1 MTTESYLYRL
11 PKVVNVPCLS
21 WQECSL
27 MFRKFDSAVWE
38 ESGEPEA
45 KVFHVRQLAAWKFPL
60 AELNL
65 IQMSEKHTLFIYWK
79 PWTQKK
85 IIHRA
90 AHGLQ
95 IVSSAHGHG
104 STYLATLM
112 KYWTMS
118 DFKLVSVCSS
128 FASDI
133 TDLDSKRKM
142 AQAKM
147 WSWPWKPKD

>member
-45 KVFHVRQLAAWKFPL
+45 EVFHVRQLAAWKFPL

-65 IQMSEKHTLFIYWK
+65 VQMSEKHRLFYWK
-79 PWTQKK
+79 TWTQNIFIGQRMGYKLLVQ
-85 IIHRA
+85 RM
-90 AHGLQ
+90 GM
-95 IVSSAHGHG
+95 G
-104 STYLATLM
+104 TYLATLM

-118 DFKLVSVCSS
+118 DFKLVSVGSS

-147 WSWPWKPKD
+147 WSWPWKPKY